1 MTTIIQQGD
10 SLYETLVDEYIRSG
24 LGRTI
29 TYDYL
34 RYRPHSDDGVVTFIL
49 LEENNPLY
57 DDPNSKQWSQYY
69 GYKTRNVIKPR

>member
-1 MTTIIQQGD
+1 MSTIITEGNP
-10 SLYETLVDEYIRSG
+10 LFEPLMNEYIASG
-24 LGRTI
+24 FGRTI

-34 RYRPHSDDGVVTFIL
+34 RYRPHSDDGVITFIL